1 MYLCASDFGDTA
13 TSSKAKKFHD
23 KSTIHINDRKRAK
36 SYPSDGLCS
45 PIPLLELP
53 KQPQHIKE
61 EEESEVSLIYTECIN
76 Y

>member
-1 MYLCASDFGDTA
+1 MYVCASGFGVTA
-13 TSSKAKKFHD
+13 TSSGAKKFHD

-36 SYPSDGLCS
+36 SYPSDGRSS

-53 KQPQHIKE
+53 KQPRPIE
-61 EEESEVSLIYTECIN
+61 EEDESEVSLIYTECVN